1 MERKKIWVCLACG
14 KRSNDK
20 FGDNPIDKG
29 YDAACVINSQEY
41 YEDECILDENG
52 RVKEI
57 SWKIERQ
64 KIKGD

>member
-29 YDAACVINSQEY
+29 WDAACVINSQEY

-52 RVKEI
+52 RVKEML
-57 SWKIERQ
+57 
-64 KIKGD
+64 